1 MRRTLFLIILVVS
14 LFIIQSLVRSIY
26 TLWQKHDL
34 LVEAE
39 QELQE
44 QKKENA
50 KFKQQLVVVESQN
63 FTEKEARNKLFLQK
77 PGEQRVLIDARL
89 VQAVSDGKI
98 EANGGKALPNWQQW
112 INLFF

>member
-1 MRRTLFLIILVVS
+1 LIILVLS

-26 TLWQKHDL
+26 SLWQKHDL

-39 QELQE
+39 QELQGE
-44 QKKENA
+44 KKENT
-50 KFKQQLVVVESQN
+50 KLKQQLAVVESQG

-77 PGEQRVLIDARL
+77 PGEERVMLDPKL

-98 EANGGKALPNWQQW
+98 EVSGGKVLPNWQQW
-112 INLFF
+112 LRLFF